1 MSHSSKSQPPRKS
14 DPKATKEAPKS
25 KANLNKAP
33 TYAKDYKSLKNIPD
47 DARFGDIL
55 LIRDPKDKDGL
66 KTLFIKEKT
75 VNTQKEAS
83 RDVCIVQDRLQL
95 NHPHIQTLFDWAS
108 VTQADWCSTFYQI
121 R

>member
-1 MSHSSKSQPPRKS
+1 MSHTSKSQPPLKS
-14 DPKATKEAPKS
+14 DSKAAPKS

-33 TYAKDYKSLKNIPD
+33 THAKGFVRVKNIPD

-75 VNTQKEAS
+75 VNTEKEAS
-83 RDVCIVQDRLQL
+83 RDVCVVQDRLQL
-95 NHPHIQTLFDWAS
+95 NHPHIQTLADWAS
-108 VTQADWCSTFYQI
+108 TTEADWCSTFYQI

>member
-33 TYAKDYKSLKNIPD
+33 THAKDYKSLKNIPD